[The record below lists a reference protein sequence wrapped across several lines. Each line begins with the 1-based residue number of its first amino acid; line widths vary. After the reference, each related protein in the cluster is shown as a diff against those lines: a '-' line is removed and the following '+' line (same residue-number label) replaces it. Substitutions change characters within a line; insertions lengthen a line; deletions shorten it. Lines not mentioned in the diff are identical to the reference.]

1 MSVSRRTRVDARS
14 PLKWLEGIARKD
26 TAPQAATGDRH
37 IIQVKRD
44 LLISKG
50 WIQAILIVG
59 CLVK

>member
-1 MSVSRRTRVDARS
+1 MSVSRRTRVDARL

-26 TAPQAATGDRH
+26 TATQAATGDRH
-37 IIQVKRD
+37 IMQVKRY

>member
-1 MSVSRRTRVDARS
+1 MSASRRANVDARL

-26 TAPQAATGDRH
+26 TAPQAATGDSH
-37 IIQVKRD
+37 IMQVKRD